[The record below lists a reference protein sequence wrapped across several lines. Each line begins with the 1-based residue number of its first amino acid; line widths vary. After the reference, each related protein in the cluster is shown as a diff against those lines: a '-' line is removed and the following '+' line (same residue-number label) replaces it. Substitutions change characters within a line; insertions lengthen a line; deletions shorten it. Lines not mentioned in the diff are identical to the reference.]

1 MLAGVWSF
9 HYRYMIGQITAIE
22 SLINTMLFLDLW
34 QVTEPLFSHDLN
46 PASIDDSHYKE
57 RCVLQGAK
65 GS

>member
-1 MLAGVWSF
+1 
-9 HYRYMIGQITAIE
+9 MIGQITAIE